1 MILSSLKKNCFILE
15 KTLLEHLRELFYRT
29 QMELKYMKNQIKNQ
43 TKTNILRILRMNQK
57 VLTMICL
64 KNILNLKYLLSWQ
77 KHYLKQQIKNNNEL
91 VSAINSGLID
101 FKKEIEKM
109 SKEEKK

>member
-1 MILSSLKKNCFILE
+1 MKTHFLKILS
-15 KTLLEHLRELFYRT
+15 
-29 QMELKYMKNQIKNQ
+29 
-43 TKTNILRILRMNQK
+43 MNQK
-57 VLTMICL
+57 LLTMICL

-77 KHYLKQQIKNNNEL
+77 KHYLKQKIKNNNEL

-109 SKEEKK
+109 SKEEKKKWKTK